1 MGTRLGE
8 APLSPD
14 LRESLSRP
22 IGLEGEIEMPAKLST
37 TKSTPRPLG
46 FDSALA
52 LKTLRAADPKLRR
65 AMDRIG
71 EFALEGELRGAKSV
85 YGALAEAI
93 VSQQLSGKAAAT
105 IYGRVC
111 ALHPG
116 SRGGPK
122 PDQILATSDE
132 ALRGAGLSRA
142 KTLALRDLA
151 ERSLAGEIPTLARA
165 RRLSDDEVIERLTAV
180 RGIGRW
186 TAEMFLIFR
195 LGRPDVLPVDDYG
208 VRKGFALAFGQ
219 KDLPKPKDLAAY
231 GVRWAPFRTVASWYL
246 WRVADRG

>member
-1 MGTRLGE
+1 
-8 APLSPD
+8 
-14 LRESLSRP
+14 
-22 IGLEGEIEMPAKLST
+22 MPAK
-37 TKSTPRPLG
+37 TKRTRSSGLELG

-52 LKTLRAADPKLRR
+52 LKSLRQADPKLRR
-65 AMDRIG
+65 AIDGIG
-71 EFALEGELRGAKSV
+71 EFGLDLEMRAAKSV
-85 YGALAEAI
+85 YAALAEAI

-111 ALHPG
+111 ALFPG
-116 SRGGPK
+116 ARGGPK
-122 PDQILATSDE
+122 PEQILASSDE

-165 RRLSDDEVIERLTAV
+165 RRLSDDEIVERLTAV

-208 VRKGFALAFGQ
+208 VRKGFALAYGQ

-246 WRVADRG
+246 WRVADRR